1 MTDNVKSDE
10 QDGLNTCPSQPEEGA
25 VEQSAG
31 SVEASE
37 KDASQPEEGAVEQ
50 SAGP

>member
-1 MTDNVKSDE
+1 MTDTVQFDE
-10 QDGLNTCPSQPEEGA
+10 QDSLNTCPSQPEEGA

-37 KDASQPEEGAVEQ
+37 KYASQPEEGAVEQ
-50 SAGP
+50 